1 MPGSCKDWRLKKNK
15 KLIIPSKE
23 VTKSDFTIEFSVIDL
38 VENEVWL
45 VDFLLECRF
54 FQRLKSE
61 K

>member
-1 MPGSCKDWRLKKNK
+1 MATEKNK
-15 KLIIPSKE
+15 KLIVPSKE
-23 VTKSDFTIEFSVIDL
+23 VTKSDFTIGFSVIDL